1 MPKPPFCTPF
11 FVAQHQLKEKIDVI
25 CGDCI
30 DILKTYPDDQF
41 NLIITSPPYADAR
54 KHQYGGP
61 HPDAYVDWF
70 LPKAAEFLRVLKSDG
85 SFVLN
90 IKERCVNGQ
99 RHPYVVRL
107 VLALMDQGWR
117 WNEEFIWAKTTSMP
131 GYWPTR
137 LRDGWEHL
145 YHFTKRKR
153 IAMFQH
159 AIRVPVAAATA
170 ERMRH
175 LNDNDRKRH
184 NSGTGSGVGRRHDR
198 WLNKKLVL
206 PDNVLRVSPV
216 TTNKGHPAPFPPAIP
231 EFFIKLFTKD
241 QDLILD
247 PFAGSGTTI
256 RAAER
261 LGRRAVG
268 IDNNA
273 AYCAHF
279 NENQHTTSDHLRGG
293 DVDR

>member
-1 MPKPPFCTPF
+1 
-11 FVAQHQLKEKIDVI
+11 VI

-30 DILKTYPDDQF
+30 DILKTYRDDHF

-70 LPKAAEFLRVLKSDG
+70 LPKAAEFFRVLKADG
-85 SFVLN
+85 SFILN

-107 VLALMDQGWR
+107 VLALMDQRWR

-145 YHFTKRKR
+145 YHFTKSKR
-153 IAMFQH
+153 IAMYQD

-170 ERMRH
+170 KRMRH

-184 NSGTGSGVGRRHDR
+184 NSSTGSGVGRRHDR

-206 PDNVLRVSPV
+206 PDNVLRCSPV
-216 TTNKGHPAPFPPAIP
+216 TINKGHPAAFPPSIP

-241 QDLILD
+241 NDFVLD

-256 RAAER
+256 YTAEH

-268 IDNNA
+268 IDINSD
-273 AYCAHF
+273 YCKRY
-279 NENQHTTSDHLRGG
+279 NQTSKQHQVVRGG
-293 DVDR
+293 GDTGE